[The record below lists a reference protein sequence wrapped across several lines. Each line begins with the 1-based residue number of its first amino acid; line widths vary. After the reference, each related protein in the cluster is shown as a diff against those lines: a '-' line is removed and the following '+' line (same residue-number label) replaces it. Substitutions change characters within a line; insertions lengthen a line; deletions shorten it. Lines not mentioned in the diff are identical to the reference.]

1 MVVPAVLAVA
11 PDALGVVHRDPALA
25 LVHVDDGQD
34 DPQPDDGQQGQ
45 PDPVAA
51 GDELLGD
58 ERGEAGHDPGEDDQ
72 GDAVADALLGDQLA
86 QPDQEHRPRGEGQAE
101 GDGGQEGGAV
111 EEAEVGDDPLPG
123 QQGGLGVGLQQGQG
137 HGEDAGV
144 LGEARAP
151 GLALLGELRQAG
163 DHGGQ
168 DLHHDLG
175 RDVGV
180 DAEGGDGEGL
190 QRAPGEEGEEAQ
202 ELVALHQL
210 AQGFL
215 VDAGDGDVRHQPVDG
230 QHGEGEDDLLA
241 QVGELERAPRRINH
255 WPFS

>member
-1 MVVPAVLAVA
+1 MDRMIPSPMMASRASPIQLLPATNCWATS
-11 PDALGVVHRDPALA
+11 G
-25 LVHVDDGQD
+25 
-34 DPQPDDGQQGQ
+34 
-45 PDPVAA
+45 
-51 GDELLGD
+51 
-58 ERGEAGHDPGEDDQ
+58 GEAGHDPGEDDQ

-86 QPDQEHRPRGEGQAE
+86 QPDEEHRPRGEGQAE
-101 GDGGQEGGAV
+101 RDGGQEGGAV

-151 GLALLGELRQAG
+151 GLAFLGELRQAG

-241 QVGELERAPRRINH
+241 QVGELKRAPRRINH